1 MRGKGIRSA
10 SGSTG
15 NLIIKVV
22 VEVPSRLTRE
32 QKRQIEEAD
41 AAVDLKQYDKRRK
54 YADNVEALYGTKPY

>member
-1 MRGKGIRSA
+1 M
-10 SGSTG
+10 
-15 NLIIKVV
+15 V

-54 YADNVEALYGTKPY
+54 YADNVEALYGAKPY